1 MKKYQNTAWNIY
13 SVFYIFGGI
22 ISLIAI
28 IIAGAK
34 IIGMGQE
41 YQSILGE
48 EFFWLIGI
56 IFVVFILFSAINFCL
71 FLALSTMNTSIES
84 LYDDIHKNLNNDEEK
99 QTVNGE
105 SNQNNYSYTI
115 TAQCQA
121 CSVCKEICPVQ
132 AIVEKHGECLIN
144 QTICIHCGLC
154 EESCPYQAI
163 KKFKNN

>member
-13 SVFYIFGGI
+13 SVFYILGGI

-28 IIAGAK
+28 IIAGIK

-41 YQSILGE
+41 YQSLLGE

-56 IFVVFILFSAINFCL
+56 IFVVFILLSAINFCL
-71 FLALSTMNTSIES
+71 FFALSTMNASIES
-84 LYDDIHKNLNNDEEK
+84 LYDYIDKNSNNKEK
-99 QTVNGE
+99 QTANE
-105 SNQNNYSYTI
+105 SSNQNNYSYTI
-115 TAQCQA
+115 TKQCQA
-121 CSVCKEICPVQ
+121 CSVCQEICPAQ
-132 AIVEKHGECLIN
+132 AIVEKHGECFIN

-163 KKFKNN
+163 EKLKNN